1 MKESQF
7 INQNKEK
14 WQEAEELV
22 SKPQKDTD
30 RLSSL
35 FVHLTDD
42 LSYARTFFT
51 HRFINIYLNQ
61 TAMKFFSLIYTRK
74 KSKWNTFMD
83 FWKEEL
89 PQVVIHCRK
98 ELLISLFVFVIS
110 VGIGV
115 VSAANDPDFVASIL
129 GEDYVAMT
137 KENIESGDPMKVYK
151 AAHPTDMFLS
161 ITTNNIRVAFFTYV
175 FGLIAG
181 IGTIGFLIF
190 NGIMLGSFQYFFYEH
205 HLLGESMLAVW
216 LHGTLEISSIIIA
229 GGAGIAL
236 ARGIILPGTLSRG
249 QAFYISASR
258 SLKLLLGT
266 VPIFMVAGFVE
277 SFVTRFT
284 EVPNIIRLLFILASL
299 SFIIGY
305 FIIYPWVKSRKGF
318 NIPIQRVK
326 LNPSRREP
334 LSFSIIKTN
343 ADLFKDTA
351 FIYFEKAS
359 LLAVVFLIGAAL
371 IVSGHFYFDT
381 LNTEEV
387 QAEGLFNYLLHGIV
401 DDAFTLFSYKQTVM
415 LVITSVVT
423 GLIIF
428 IINHLLYRQAN
439 KGKPLTARYLLLGII
454 NSQLTSFII
463 NSMAYGFNVGLL
475 IAFSMLLPAI
485 LLLNYIALEHQTF
498 LLLAI
503 PAFFKILSNNFRQ
516 VVTLFFVMV
525 ITTFLFTVIFN
536 SPLVYLYWEQLR
548 MNLPPDLKNIK
559 EILNFVSFTLTG
571 FISLAVIGFNLFGIG
586 LLYYSSHEV
595 VTADDLRQRI
605 RSLKLS

>member
-61 TAMKFFSLIYTRK
+61 TSMKFFSLIYTRK
-74 KSKWNTFMD
+74 KSKWAHFME

-98 ELLISLFVFVIS
+98 ELIISLLVFLISVA
-110 VGIGV
+110 IGV
-115 VSAANDPDFVASIL
+115 ISAANDPDFVASIL

-229 GGAGIAL
+229 GGAGLTL
-236 ARGIILPGTLSRG
+236 ARGLILPGTLSRS

-284 EVPNIIRLLFILASL
+284 EVPNIIRLLFILSSL
-299 SFIIGY
+299 AFIVGY
-305 FIIYPWVKSRKGF
+305 FIIYPWMKSRKGF
-318 NIPIQRVK
+318 TVPLQKVK
-326 LNPSRREP
+326 LTPTRREP
-334 LSFSIIKTN
+334 LAFNTIKNN

-351 FIYFEKAS
+351 FVYFQNLG
-359 LLAVVFLIGAAL
+359 LLSVLFLIASSL
-371 IVSGHFYFDT
+371 IVGGHFYFDT

-387 QAEGLFNYLLHGIV
+387 LQDGFFYFFMRAIVADAFSLFNYH
-401 DDAFTLFSYKQTVM
+401 T
-415 LVITSVVT
+415 T
-423 GLIIF
+423 GLMAITAVATAFIIF
-428 IINHLLYRQAN
+428 IINHLLYRSAH
-439 KGKPLTARYLLLGII
+439 KTAPLTLKYFLLSLVNCLVTAFLVHGIIYQSNQGLLL
-454 NSQLTSFII
+454 LLAVFIPC
-463 NSMAYGFNVGLL
+463 F
-475 IAFSMLLPAI
+475 F
-485 LLLNYIALEHQTF
+485 LLNYIALEHETF
-498 LLLAI
+498 LPMAL
-503 PAFFKILSNNFRQ
+503 PAFFKIISNNFKQ
-516 VVTLFFVMV
+516 VAALFFVMAL
-525 ITTFLFTVIFN
+525 TTAFFTVIFN
-536 SPLVYLYWEQLR
+536 SPLLYLYWEQLR
-548 MNLPPDLKNIK
+548 MNLPPDLKNLK
-559 EILNFVSFTLTG
+559 EILNFVSFTLSG
-571 FISLAVIGFNLFGIG
+571 FILLAVASFNLFGIG

-595 VTADDLRQRI
+595 VTAENLREKI